1 MKNLILPSII
11 LVASSYHFP
20 NDFWKDELRIKQY
33 SKNPSYWQYKGKPVL
48 LLGASDDDNLFQWT
62 SDRLIPHLDSMIDIG
77 ANYLRNTMSDRL
89 DKGLEIKA
97 FKRLESGKYDLG
109 QWNVEY
115 WQRFKI
121 FLDETY
127 KRDIIVQIE
136 VWDRFDHSTKPWLT
150 DPYNPLNN
158 INYTTEE
165 SGLDTIYS
173 LHPGKN
179 VQPFFFTVPEVN
191 SNQVVLKYQQEFVR
205 KLLSI
210 SLDYGNVLYCIDNE
224 TKGVE
229 EWAVYWAEFIKS
241 VAGDRDVNVTQM
253 WDTWDVKTP
262 IHKRTLD
269 HPERYDFI
277 DISQNSQLPGY
288 ENWENAQYVF
298 DYIKDNTRP
307 VNSTKIYGNDGYER
321 WLFRGMTTEHAVQT
335 FYRNI
340 IGGFASSRFHRP
352 THGLGLSQLSINC
365 IQTIRN
371 IEQEVKMWEV
381 VPRMDLLKG
390 ADNNQAY
397 LAAKEGEKYLIYFP
411 ANDQVLL
418 NLEKFNSPFTLRW
431 ISAEDAIWSEP
442 EIINGGGY
450 LKLQPQ
456 EIENSFAI
464 LIKI

>member
-1 MKNLILPSII
+1 
-11 LVASSYHFP
+11 
-20 NDFWKDELRIKQY
+20 
-33 SKNPSYWQYKGKPVL
+33 
-48 LLGASDDDNLFQWT
+48 
-62 SDRLIPHLDSMIDIG
+62 
-77 ANYLRNTMSDRL
+77 
-89 DKGLEIKA
+89 
-97 FKRLESGKYDLG
+97 
-109 QWNVEY
+109 
-115 WQRFKI
+115 
-121 FLDETY
+121 
-127 KRDIIVQIE
+127 
-136 VWDRFDHSTKPWLT
+136 
-150 DPYNPLNN
+150 
-158 INYTTEE
+158 
-165 SGLDTIYS
+165 
-173 LHPGKN
+173 
-179 VQPFFFTVPEVN
+179 
-191 SNQVVLKYQQEFVR
+191 VVLKYQQEFVR

-229 EWAVYWAEFIKS
+229 EWAVYWVEFIKS

-298 DYIKDNTRP
+298 DYIKDNTHP

-365 IQTIRN
+365 IQTIRQ
-371 IEQEVKMWEV
+371 IERYVKMWEI
-381 VPRMDLLKG
+381 VPRMDLLQG

-397 LAAKEGEKYLIYFP
+397 LAANEGEKYLIYFP

-418 NLEKFNSPFTLRW
+418 NLEKYNSNFALQW
-431 ISAEDAIWSEP
+431 ISTDDAVWSEP
-442 EIINGGGY
+442 KVIHGGKWIQLKPQSRKNSIAIIVSN
-450 LKLQPQ
+450 
-456 EIENSFAI
+456 EN
-464 LIKI
+464 